1 MNNARRK
8 SLSAL
13 ARRIQELQGQI
24 ESIVSELETLRDE
37 EQDAHDN
44 LPESLQ
50 EGEKGQA
57 MQEAIERMED
67 ALSALADIDTDDIAS
82 SVEAAAE

>member
-1 MNNARRK
+1 MNNVRRK
-8 SLSAL
+8 SLNLL

-24 ESIVSELETLRDE
+24 NDIVSELETLRDE

-57 MQEAIERMED
+57 MEQAIEHIED
-67 ALSALADIDTDDIAS
+67 ALSALGDIDTDDIAS
-82 SVEAAAE
+82 AVEAAAE